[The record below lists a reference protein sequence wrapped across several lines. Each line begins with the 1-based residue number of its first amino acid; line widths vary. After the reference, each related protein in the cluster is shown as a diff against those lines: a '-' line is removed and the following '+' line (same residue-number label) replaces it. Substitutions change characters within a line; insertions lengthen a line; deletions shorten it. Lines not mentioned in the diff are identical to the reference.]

1 MNKEKEFPTNILIL
15 LLTALLLVVW
25 FSLYLPSTS
34 TNDSQEAFDK
44 ATPYMDAS
52 DKALLMKNFM
62 SESDKRDFS
71 AESGSEVSDVV
82 EEWSK
87 LSGYDLI
94 WNHKDDY
101 TINTDI
107 KVYGDIA
114 EALGIMYSELSNVYD
129 KNNLSIKIS
138 VFKKTIIVD

>member
-34 TNDSQEAFDK
+34 SDSQEAFDK

-62 SESDKRDFS
+62 SGSNKRDFS

-101 TINTDI
+101 TIKKDI
-107 KVYGDIA
+107 KINADIVD
-114 EALGIMYSELSNVYD
+114 ALGMMHSQISNIYD
-129 KNNLSIKIS
+129 KNDLIIKIS
-138 VFKKTIIVD
+138 VFEKTIIVY